1 MTKEEL
7 QDTLAFLNEEAIP
20 NVEIYILDE
29 PVEDEAGDLEINI
42 YKGRMHEDMPKQIT
56 DLFFPKMRRILLQ
69 RDYELETYNPAV
81 TQDRKVVWQHA
92 SADVPFYNLILER
105 LPLANQNYYDD
116 DTLAYEDIWAIWIKF
131 RIGGN
136 NFYLLKKITP
146 SKVLTTGGVLAWVFR
161 GDTFRRLDKD
171 VLTIDGHFDVFACN
185 DTLIFENKANFEKA
199 LMYDEIIQ
207 QVADETLNEIQRI
220 EIVEN
225 FEELRTMLADD
236 YHSIRKLNKL
246 RQKQYF
252 REKTFADYHRIIQ
265 DYNVPVNVDLA
276 KQKFAI
282 ADKAQAKLLIKVL
295 NDDYLKSELTN
306 IKYSANSK
314 EDI

>member
-7 QDTLAFLNEEAIP
+7 QNTLAFLDDEEIP
-20 NVEIYILDE
+20 NVEIFILDE
-29 PVEDEAGDLEINI
+29 PIENEDGELEVNI
-42 YKGRMHEDMPKQIT
+42 YKGRMHEDMPEQIV
-56 DLFFPKMRRILLQ
+56 DLFFPKMKRILVQ

-81 TQDRKVVWQHA
+81 NPDRKVIWQQA
-92 SADVPFYNLILER
+92 SADVPFYNLILGQ
-105 LPLANQNYYDD
+105 LSQANQNYYDD
-116 DTLAYEDIWAIWIKF
+116 DTLAYEKIWAIWIKF
-131 RIGGN
+131 SVGKN

-146 SKVLTTGGVLAWVFR
+146 SKVLTTGGILAWVFR
-161 GDTFRRLDKD
+161 GESFRRLNKD

-185 DTLIFENKANFEKA
+185 DTLIFEKKTNFERA

-207 QVADETLNEIQRI
+207 QVADETLNEIEQI
-220 EIVEN
+220 NIVEN
-225 FEELRTMLADD
+225 FDDLKTMLADD

-252 REKTFADYHRIIQ
+252 REKTFSDYHRIIR
-265 DYNVPVNVDLA
+265 DYDVPVNVDEA
-276 KQKFAI
+276 NQKFSV

-306 IKYSANSK
+306 IKYAANSK

>member
-7 QDTLAFLNEEAIP
+7 QNTLAFLNDEAIP
-20 NVEIYILDE
+20 NVEIFILDE
-29 PVEDEAGDLEINI
+29 PVEDENGDLEVNI
-42 YKGRMHEDMPKQIT
+42 YKGRMHEDMPEQIV
-56 DLFFPKMRRILLQ
+56 DLFFPKMRRILIQ

-81 TQDRKVVWQHA
+81 TPDRKVIWQH
-92 SADVPFYNLILER
+92 SSDEIPFYNLIIR
-105 LPLANQNYYDD
+105 KIAHANDNYYDD
-116 DTLAYEDIWAIWIKF
+116 ATLAYENIWAIWIKL
-131 RIGGN
+131 RIGRN

-146 SKVLTTGGVLAWVFR
+146 SKVLITGGVLAWVFR
-161 GDTFRRLDKD
+161 GDTFSRLEKD

-185 DTLIFENKANFEKA
+185 GTLIFENKQNFEKA
-199 LMYDEIIQ
+199 LMYDKIIQ

-220 EIVEN
+220 NIVDN
-225 FEELRTMLADD
+225 FDELKNMLADD

-246 RQKQYF
+246 RQKRYF

-265 DYNVPVNVDLA
+265 DYNVGVNVDVA
-276 KQKFAI
+276 NQKFTV

-306 IKYSANSK
+306 IKYAANSK